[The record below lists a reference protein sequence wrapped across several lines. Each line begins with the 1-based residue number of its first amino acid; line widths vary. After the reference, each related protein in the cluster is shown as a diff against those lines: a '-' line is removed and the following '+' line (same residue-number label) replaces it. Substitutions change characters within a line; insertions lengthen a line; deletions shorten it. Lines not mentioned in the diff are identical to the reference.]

1 MAFTDNQHIIYEY
14 PLQER
19 VRTYLRLEHGF
30 EQLNVSKGLF
40 QQQPDAFFQSLFSLS
55 DLLER
60 VDIRTELSKDLE
72 AQQQRLKQWEQH
84 PEVDRQALRAT
95 IQEIDDCQQFLP
107 DIPKVLREI
116 KDDALL
122 ASIRQRFS
130 QPGISGLFELPQL
143 QLWLNQDSNV
153 QQQACDSWCN
163 AFKPIEKAVQLKLT
177 LMREQAVFSNMTLT
191 SGFMQESSEQ
201 PLAMLR
207 IKVPKE
213 ASIYP
218 VISGHRQR
226 FTVRFMPLPGAG
238 SNQSIQSVQFE
249 IARCAQ

>member
-30 EQLNVSKGLF
+30 EQLNVNRELF
-40 QQQPDAFFQSLFSLS
+40 QQQPDSFFQSLFSLS

-60 VDIRTELSKDLE
+60 VDIRTELSKDLD

-84 PEVDRQALRAT
+84 PQVDRQALRTT
-95 IQEIDDCQQFLP
+95 IEEIGDCQQFLP

-143 QLWLNQDSNV
+143 QLWLSQENEL
-153 QQQACDSWCN
+153 QQKQCDAWCKL
-163 AFKPIEKAVQLKLT
+163 FQPIEKAVQLKLT
-177 LMREQAVFSNMTLT
+177 LMREQSSFSDMTLT
-191 SGFMQESSEQ
+191 SGFMQGSSEQ

-213 ASIYP
+213 SSVYP

-226 FTVRFMPLPGAG
+226 FTVRFMPLPGV
-238 SNQSIQSVQFE
+238 SNTQSIQSVQLE

>member
-107 DIPKVLREI
+107 DIPKVLRVYP
-116 KDDALL
+116 KVYLR
-122 ASIRQRFS
+122 S
-130 QPGISGLFELPQL
+130 
-143 QLWLNQDSNV
+143 
-153 QQQACDSWCN
+153 
-163 AFKPIEKAVQLKLT
+163 T
-177 LMREQAVFSNMTLT
+177 LR
-191 SGFMQESSEQ
+191 
-201 PLAMLR
+201 
-207 IKVPKE
+207 
-213 ASIYP
+213 Y
-218 VISGHRQR
+218 
-226 FTVRFMPLPGAG
+226 AG
-238 SNQSIQSVQFE
+238 
-249 IARCAQ
+249 

>member
-30 EQLNVSKGLF
+30 EQLNVNRELF

-60 VDIRTELSKDLE
+60 VDIRTELSKDLD

-84 PEVDRQALRAT
+84 PQVDRHALRTT
-95 IQEIDDCQQFLP
+95 IEEIGDCQQFLP

-143 QLWLNQDSNV
+143 QLWLSQENEL
-153 QQQACDSWCN
+153 QQKQCDAWCQL
-163 AFKPIEKAVQLKLT
+163 FQPIEKAVQLKLT
-177 LMREQAVFSNMTLT
+177 LMREQSSFSDMTLT
-191 SGFMQESSEQ
+191 SGFMQGSSEQ

-213 ASIYP
+213 SSVYP

-226 FTVRFMPLPGAG
+226 FTVRFMPLPGV
-238 SNQSIQSVQFE
+238 SNTQSIQSVQLE